1 MLFFK
6 VYNFTMEHGQ
16 YLQGVG
22 EVGPG
27 SSALPGF
34 QPHCPLPLLSLFSL
48 QQKTPCCAQPAHHYP
63 PSRAISAR
71 LGCRGWGSCSW
82 ESSSRTLGA
91 GASVV

>member
-6 VYNFTMEHGQ
+6 VYNFTSEHGQ

-34 QPHCPLPLLSLFSL
+34 QPHCPLPFLCLFSL
-48 QQKTPCCAQPAHHYP
+48 QQKTPAA
-63 PSRAISAR
+63 PSRPTIIRPAEPS
-71 LGCRGWGSCSW
+71 L
-82 ESSSRTLGA
+82 LD
-91 GASVV
+91 